1 MSQGSPLS
9 LKYTG
14 ASSGELIVGL
24 DSRNLGMVLRVE
36 DEQSKG
42 AGRHPKGSV
51 FLIDEGSGYYAD
63 LLSAFVGQ
71 SCDGSELYNLVL
83 DRINARKIK
92 EGESPMSRTTIFDV
106 NSIGRLLT
114 VLESVAINEEA

>member
-36 DEQSKG
+36 DEQPKE
-42 AGRHPKGSV
+42 AGRHPKGKV
-51 FLIDEGSGYYAD
+51 FLIDAGIGYYAGK
-63 LLSAFVGQ
+63 LSEFVGQ
-71 SCDGSELYNLVL
+71 TYDGSELYNLVL
-83 DRINARKIK
+83 DRINAQKIK
-92 EGESPMSRTTIFDV
+92 EGESPMSRTTVFDV

-114 VLESVAINEEA
+114 VLESVASNEEA